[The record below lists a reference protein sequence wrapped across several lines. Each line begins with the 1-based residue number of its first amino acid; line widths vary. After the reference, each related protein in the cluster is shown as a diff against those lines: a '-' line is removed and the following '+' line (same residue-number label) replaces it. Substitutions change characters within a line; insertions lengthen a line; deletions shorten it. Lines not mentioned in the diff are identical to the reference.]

1 MRLNDSDSG
10 PAGNGRTDLAKLFI
24 IYGLLAVALLAMN
37 MPPYQN
43 VDEVSH
49 FLRAD
54 AVSRGGLIGIP
65 VPQGGGGGIVDDGI
79 GQSARLYEYLKF
91 RPDQKVTRA
100 VAEPAKLFR
109 SGDAEVLNG
118 FANTAIYPPVL
129 YAPAA
134 AGIWMGN
141 LLGLPV
147 VQTLVLA
154 RLSTGVIAVALA
166 AAAIIIAGP
175 SAPFLFA
182 VLTLPMSLA
191 LMASVSQDALILP
204 LSAIAAALFYRIGT
218 GAVTGPRLFWLF
230 CMALV
235 PVAMARPPYAPLAL
249 LALLVPGRTRA
260 MRLAGA
266 SLILGCTL
274 VWVEV
279 ASNVTGIMLPSG
291 VHPIEQAA
299 GLLRDPLGI
308 FSLFFST
315 LRVFGDILFRG
326 FIGQIGWLD
335 VQLPRFYN
343 WLAVLQLT
351 LVSVLVARA
360 VRIAP
365 ILQITATLI
374 LLASAGAIF
383 AIQYLSWTP
392 VGALVIDGVQGRYF
406 LPLALLS
413 VPVLTSAGAAP
424 APLRSLQ
431 FLVAIFPVLSIAI
444 VMRAIVTRY
453 YLG

>member
-10 PAGNGRTDLAKLFI
+10 PAGNGRSDLAKLFI
-24 IYGLLAVALLAMN
+24 LYGLLAVALLALN

-65 VPQGGGGGIVDDGI
+65 VPQGGGGGVVDDGI

-109 SGDAEVLNG
+109 SGNAEVLNG

-147 VQTLVLA
+147 VQTLLLA

-204 LSAIAAALFYRIGT
+204 LSAIAGGSILSYWHRGCDRTSPVLAFLHGACTSCDGSAAICSASAAGPFSARPNTGYAIGWRLSH
-218 GAVTGPRLFWLF
+218 PRLHFGLGSGGVKRHRHHSAVG
-230 CMALV
+230 C
-235 PVAMARPPYAPLAL
+235 P
-249 LALLVPGRTRA
+249 PGRAGGRSATRSA
-260 MRLAGA
+260 R
-266 SLILGCTL
+266 
-274 VWVEV
+274 
-279 ASNVTGIMLPSG
+279 
-291 VHPIEQAA
+291 
-299 GLLRDPLGI
+299 
-308 FSLFFST
+308 
-315 LRVFGDILFRG
+315 DILIVFLDAASIRRHPFPG
-326 FIGQIGWLD
+326 FHRPDWMVG
-335 VQLPRFYN
+335 
-343 WLAVLQLT
+343 
-351 LVSVLVARA
+351 RA
-360 VRIAP
+360 VAT
-365 ILQITATLI
+365 IL
-374 LLASAGAIF
+374 
-383 AIQYLSWTP
+383 
-392 VGALVIDGVQGRYF
+392 
-406 LPLALLS
+406 
-413 VPVLTSAGAAP
+413 
-424 APLRSLQ
+424 
-431 FLVAIFPVLSIAI
+431 
-444 VMRAIVTRY
+444 
-453 YLG
+453 